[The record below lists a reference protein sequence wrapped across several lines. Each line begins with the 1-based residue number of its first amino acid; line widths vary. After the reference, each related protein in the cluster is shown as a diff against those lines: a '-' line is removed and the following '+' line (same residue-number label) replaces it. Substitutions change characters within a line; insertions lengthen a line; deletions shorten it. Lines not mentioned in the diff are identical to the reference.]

1 MRYLYG
7 DYWAVQSGVCSLISL
22 TSLDLT
28 SLDLLQIGV
37 ANIREYES
45 THLQSAENAAN
56 RRNKL
61 KLQVPLWCFLHV
73 PGCTDCTRSGDTG
86 LVPR

>member
-7 DYWAVQSGVCSLISL
+7 DYWAVQSGVCSLIS
-22 TSLDLT
+22 LT

-61 KLQVPLWCFLHV
+61 KLQVPL
-73 PGCTDCTRSGDTG
+73 
-86 LVPR
+86 